1 MSYIKLKRTLFVLSL
16 YLMTLSACDRND
28 GNSSIE
34 SANLSFTA
42 DNLEGDWK
50 RTAQYIGQINDSL
63 GVLVPKEDSF
73 AQFEYCR
80 KDDIIRYIKGNQQ
93 EENVYF
99 WGIGEIAC
107 HSQIANSFLEIG
119 TWDLNESG
127 KLTHSYLDVNEPFMV
142 VKLRSQQL
150 QVRRESGVE
159 SAEGTIYEFTEYIRA
174 R

>member
-1 MSYIKLKRTLFVLSL
+1 MKTRAICLWVL
-16 YLMTLSACDRND
+16 TIWIVFAC
-28 GNSSIE
+28 NSDDQSSQE
-34 SANLSFTA
+34 S
-42 DNLEGDWK
+42 DNLAFTVDNLKGDWK
-50 RTAQYIGQINDSL
+50 RTAQFIGQANDTL
-63 GVLVPKEDSF
+63 GNLEPTEDLFS
-73 AQFEYCR
+73 QFEVCR
-80 KDDIIRYIKGNQQ
+80 KDDMIRYQKGDEQT
-93 EENVYF
+93 ENMYF